1 MGRRSGADG
10 LRSRC
15 RAVACAASMTG
26 KANRSLAGALRG
38 ERRVTRDR
46 TQEVLMRQQTQVQ
59 TAVDKHDVGRFSEGI
74 ERLPDTPSKLHR
86 GRFSE
91 GIETL
96 PNTRSK
102 LRRAASARGSSS
114 CPRRRASSVAG
125 ASPPDSTRS
134 GNAQSHVV
142 DGSVRSGCDRCTA
155 TMTPRA
161 PRGRP
166 SCSNSHHDRAGG
178 VLFGVRRPKC
188 WGPLQISAAGS

>member
-1 MGRRSGADG
+1 MDSGADAV
-10 LRSRC
+10 
-15 RAVACAASMTG
+15 AVACAASMTG
-26 KANRSLAGALRG
+26 KANKSLAGALRG

-102 LRRAASARGSSS
+102 LRRGRFSEGIEQLPQTPSKLRRGSF
-114 CPRRRASSVAG
+114 ATG
-125 ASPPDSTRS
+125 FDK
-134 GNAQSHVV
+134 
-142 DGSVRSGCDRCTA
+142 VR
-155 TMTPRA
+155 
-161 PRGRP
+161 
-166 SCSNSHHDRAGG
+166 
-178 VLFGVRRPKC
+178 
-188 WGPLQISAAGS
+188 